1 MALMGARLEA
11 HVEHKLKARIYLH
24 ERIVEV
30 LARKI
35 PHRHPE
41 MTNVSSGYQILP
53 MLTCL
58 GFQTTPDR
66 LLGEW
71 PRTTTTRSR

>member
-1 MALMGARLEA
+1 MALMDARLEA

-41 MTNVSSGYQILP
+41 MTKRLVRLP
-53 MLTCL
+53 N
-58 GFQTTPDR
+58 TTYAD
-66 LLGEW
+66 LLGL
-71 PRTTTTRSR
+71 PDGARSIAQGMAADHYYTF